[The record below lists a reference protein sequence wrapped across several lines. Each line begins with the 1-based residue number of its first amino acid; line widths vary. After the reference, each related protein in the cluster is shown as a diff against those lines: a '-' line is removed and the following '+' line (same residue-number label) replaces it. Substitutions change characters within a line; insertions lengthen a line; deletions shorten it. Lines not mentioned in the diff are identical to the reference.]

1 MTADVLIEIAKIQW
15 AAEKL
20 RESTAFLKDFEIL
33 SEDFP
38 VIRTSINNLIAGP
51 DRTIADLFD
60 LTGED
65 FLFRYIFCD
74 TPTENCIYFSFYLED
89 WADYLEGTQIDSVS
103 SLPHQFTLII
113 PIMITY
119 GCIFARL

>member
-74 TPTENCIYFSFYLED
+74 TPTENCIFFPFFFKI
-89 WADYLEGTQIDSVS
+89 GPT
-103 SLPHQFTLII
+103 TLKGLQLI
-113 PIMITY
+113 
-119 GCIFARL
+119 L

>member
-1 MTADVLIEIAKIQW
+1 MIVTFFFCTSRDEDLLDQDIKTPTMTADVLIEIAKIQW

-74 TPTENCIYFSFYLED
+74 TPTENCIFFPFILKIGPTT
-89 WADYLEGTQIDSVS
+89 WKGLK
-103 SLPHQFTLII
+103 LI
-113 PIMITY
+113 
-119 GCIFARL
+119 L

>member
-1 MTADVLIEIAKIQW
+1 MIDCYIFIRTSRDEDLLDQDIKTPTTTADVLIEIAKIQW

-20 RESTAFLKDFEIL
+20 RESTAFLKDSEIL

-38 VIRTSINNLIAGP
+38 VIRTSINSLIAGP

-65 FLFRYIFCD
+65 FHFDYIF
-74 TPTENCIYFSFYLED
+74 S
-89 WADYLEGTQIDSVS
+89 
-103 SLPHQFTLII
+103 
-113 PIMITY
+113 
-119 GCIFARL
+119 